1 MTVFREEYTWH
12 VVNDCAYR
20 MFEYCCI
27 NKTIFT
33 TQYNPVIIQH
43 TDSSSD
49 DNTTQQRIVKGYN
62 SDTGKRYSFP
72 PKQGNT

>member
-1 MTVFREEYTWH
+1 MLLMIVRTECLNTVVST
-12 VVNDCAYR
+12 
-20 MFEYCCI
+20 
-27 NKTIFT
+27 KTMFT

-49 DNTTQQRIVKGYN
+49 DNTTQQRIVKGYD
-62 SDTGKRYSFP
+62 SDTSKRYSFP